1 MRTLKDNELS
11 VYINGVGYVVNR
23 NDLYKTR
30 DDNELSLQERIDK
43 YEDRIVNGTIGDVER
58 IESFDIDVNGKSY
71 RGTRDAILDHVKGL
85 LK

>member
-58 IESFDIDVNGKSY
+58 IESFDIEINGKSL
-71 RGTRDAILDHVKGL
+71 RGTKEAILDHVNGL
-85 LK
+85 LR

>member
-43 YEDRIVNGTIGDVER
+43 YEDRIVNGTIGDVEVINDFTISINGR
-58 IESFDIDVNGKSY
+58 TFKGSRES
-71 RGTRDAILDHVKGL
+71 ILDYVDGL